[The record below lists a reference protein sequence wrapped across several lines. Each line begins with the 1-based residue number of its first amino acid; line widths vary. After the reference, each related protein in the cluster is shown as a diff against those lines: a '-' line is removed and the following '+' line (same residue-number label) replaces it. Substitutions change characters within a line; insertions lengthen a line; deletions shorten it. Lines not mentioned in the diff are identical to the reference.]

1 MYSTAHEP
9 SEFEHS
15 VEKIPFLYDDRNS
28 VLNLLIR
35 ILQPPQLD
43 LFALWKDR

>member
-15 VEKIPFLYDDRNS
+15 VEKSIF
-28 VLNLLIR
+28 
-35 ILQPPQLD
+35 
-43 LFALWKDR
+43 FMMTETAC